1 MTSKCGKFM
10 ISKVFNSFN
19 GKALKE
25 KNNMY
30 VKLAVNAVYIL
41 IYREFRQQFPKC
53 AKYFQFHSCQLLN
66 NSNLFLWYMALVWQ
80 PTRFQCVYL
89 DGVPLLP
96 LLQRLLWLLLFKLMS
111 KNYAWNVSVHNPFIY
126 EWKFIIDLIF
136 GAHTKKLTH
145 SMANATKK
153 MHQTLVYRSR
163 HNSNALRSHVPFTY
177 IATELK
183 LGRALIRSPSH
194 WLAHTSAHAHYTT
207 IDTYET
213 FFFYHSKWYK
223 HNARRFFFQC
233 ETEMDVCKCIVT
245 WPNSIYVTQFCVRV
259 TICTGV
265 GQPKMY
271 QLQTFHHQ

>member
-25 KNNMY
+25 KKY
-30 VKLAVNAVYIL
+30 VCQTSCQCCLHFDH
-41 IYREFRQQFPKC
+41 REFRQQFPKC
-53 AKYFQFHSCQLLN
+53 AEHFQFHSCQLLN

-80 PTRFQCVYL
+80 PTRFQCVYF

-96 LLQRLLWLLLFKLMS
+96 LLQRLLRLLLLSLWAKTMLEMLVCTTHSFTNESLLLTL
-111 KNYAWNVSVHNPFIY
+111 F
-126 EWKFIIDLIF
+126 L
-136 GAHTKKLTH
+136 GHTQKKLTH

-153 MHQTLVYRSR
+153 MHQTFVYRSR

-213 FFFYHSKWYK
+213 FFFSTISNDTNTMRADFSFNAKPKWMC
-223 HNARRFFFQC
+223 AS
-233 ETEMDVCKCIVT
+233 V
-245 WPNSIYVTQFCVRV
+245 
-259 TICTGV
+259 
-265 GQPKMY
+265 
-271 QLQTFHHQ
+271 

>member
-1 MTSKCGKFM
+1 M
-10 ISKVFNSFN
+10 
-19 GKALKE
+19 E
-25 KNNMY
+25 KHWRKKNMY
-30 VKLAVNAVYIL
+30 VKLTANAVYIL

-53 AKYFQFHSCQLLN
+53 AEYFQFHSCQLLN

-96 LLQRLLWLLLFKLMS
+96 LLQRLLWLLLLSLWAKTMLEMLVCTTHSFTNESLLLTLFLGHTQK
-111 KNYAWNVSVHNPFIY
+111 K
-126 EWKFIIDLIF
+126 
-136 GAHTKKLTH
+136 AHTQHGECNK
-145 SMANATKK
+145 KK

-183 LGRALIRSPSH
+183 LGRALIRSPNR

-213 FFFYHSKWYK
+213 FFFLYHFKWYK